1 MIASVVELAA
11 DSVLTRTREGTLKMR
26 ARSPQVSPKLRSVLF
41 LISGLQSYRE
51 LLERAG
57 GLRGVLDAQIHALLE
72 MGLIEVHRE
81 GARLDDS
88 PPQGALPA
96 VAAAKIELLKR
107 IEAAAGKDAD
117 RFAAGLLAARTLRDL
132 AERSKEVALMLQ
144 ASAGSA
150 VADAF
155 WTQAKEILLTWRDHA
170 SQASR

>member
-1 MIASVVELAA
+1 MAIIVELAA
-11 DSVLTRTREGTLKMR
+11 DSILTRTREGTLKMR

-41 LISGLQSYRE
+41 LVSGQQSYGQ
-51 LLERAG
+51 LLDRAG
-57 GLRGVLDAQIHALLE
+57 GLRGVLDAQIRALIE

-81 GARLDDS
+81 GARREDGPS
-88 PPQGALPA
+88 QGGALPA

-144 ASAGSA
+144 ASAGA
-150 VADAF
+150 GVGDAF